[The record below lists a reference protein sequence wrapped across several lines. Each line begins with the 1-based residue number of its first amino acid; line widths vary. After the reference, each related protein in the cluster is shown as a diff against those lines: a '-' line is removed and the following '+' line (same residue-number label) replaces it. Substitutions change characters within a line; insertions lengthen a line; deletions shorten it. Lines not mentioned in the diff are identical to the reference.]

1 MTENNNSK
9 DPVLHNPEPGMG
21 WCRGDNKWNTLE
33 IWVNEVSPGGSI
45 VCRIYQQTFLFNLT
59 RKSGRWIRQLS
70 DKEAKPLNTTFFEW
84 SLALKLAEP
93 ETPVRV
99 CHSLVPQAD
108 AS

>member
-1 MTENNNSK
+1 MK
-9 DPVLHNPEPGMG
+9 CH
-21 WCRGDNKWNTLE
+21 LE
-33 IWVNEVSPGGSI
+33 APSCAEFISRRFYLNWDLSQVGEFDSYLI
-45 VCRIYQQTFLFNLT
+45 
-59 RKSGRWIRQLS
+59 KRQNR
-70 DKEAKPLNTTFFEW
+70 LNATFFEW